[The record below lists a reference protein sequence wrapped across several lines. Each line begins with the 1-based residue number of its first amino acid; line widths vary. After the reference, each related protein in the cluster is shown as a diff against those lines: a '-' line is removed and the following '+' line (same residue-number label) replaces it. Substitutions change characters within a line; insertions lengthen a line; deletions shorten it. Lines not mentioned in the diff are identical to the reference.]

1 MYHAI
6 GNLPQSIFIVMCL
19 DLKWPWQ
26 HISGCVYD
34 SFSQN
39 GRLTFIVGHTIPKIG
54 VLDQFKNEKR
64 AEHRSQSLLAFCA
77 CNETVAPAPAAVLP
91 ILMNTILKLWEEIS
105 HS

>member
-1 MYHAI
+1 MSLGIY
-6 GNLPQSIFIVMCL
+6 LSQFSLSMCL

-34 SFSQN
+34 SFSQD
-39 GRLTFIVGHTIPKIG
+39 GRLIFIVGHTIPKIG

-64 AEHRSQSLLAFCA
+64 AEHRSQSLLAFCV

-91 ILMNTILKLWEEIS
+91 TLMDPILKL
-105 HS
+105 